1 MLWAT
6 CGYFIEKSYIMISAQ
21 KEIDF
26 FMEIIIN
33 KKNVYSIDHVLLYLR
48 IKKTWHSLE
57 LCGKKMD
64 IDQVS
69 AYFQ

>member
-6 CGYFIEKSYIMISAQ
+6 SGYLIEKSYIMIYAQ

-33 KKNVYSIDHVLLYLR
+33 QKIYIRLIMSYCTLGLKKIDIAWSSVGR
-48 IKKTWHSLE
+48 KWI
-57 LCGKKMD
+57 
-64 IDQVS
+64 
-69 AYFQ
+69 

>member
-26 FMEIIIN
+26 FIEIIIN
-33 KKNVYSIDHVLLYLR
+33 KKIYIRLIMSYCTLGL
-48 IKKTWHSLE
+48 KKL
-57 LCGKKMD
+57 D
-64 IDQVS
+64 IAWSSVGRKWI
-69 AYFQ
+69 